1 MHFHIFIVLSNHT
14 VLIYLRHHTDCD
26 EPSGLVAETVHS
38 NQITANSAY
47 DDAHAPR
54 HGRLETIGRFR
65 PGWVPSSVDK
75 RPWIEVDLLEVFRLR
90 HILTQGCQTDDFWTT
105 LYKLQYWDSELKD
118 MVYCGD
124 DGTREKVK
132 KGIPVA
138 HYCTIVRFNLSNA
151 I

>member
-1 MHFHIFIVLSNHT
+1 MLQILQCSMHFHIFIVLSNHT

-38 NQITANSAY
+38 NQITASSAY

-65 PGWVPSSVDK
+65 PGWVSSSVDT

-90 HILTQGCQTDDFWTT
+90 HILTQGCNFEFKSKYFW
-105 LYKLQYWDSELKD
+105 W
-118 MVYCGD
+118 
-124 DGTREKVK
+124 RF
-132 KGIPVA
+132 A
-138 HYCTIVRFNLSNA
+138 FHCTC
-151 I
+151 